1 MTVQAQSYDML
12 KDELIKDDS
21 AIITF
26 ETEDE
31 LPNNTSTMV
40 KFLDLFDIPDED
52 IELFDGS
59 YVELKVDNKIYR
71 VDASGNGCFRTHKIE
86 IQRL

>member
-1 MTVQAQSYDML
+1 MTVQAQSYEML
-12 KDELIKDDS
+12 KEELVKDGS

-31 LPNNTSTMV
+31 LPDNTATMNE
-40 KFLDLFDIPDED
+40 FLELFDIPDED
-52 IELFDGS
+52 VELFDGS
-59 YVELKVDNKIYR
+59 YVELKLNDKLYR

-86 IQRL
+86 IQTI

>member
-12 KDELIKDDS
+12 KDELIKDGS

-40 KFLDLFDIPDED
+40 EFLDLFDIPDED

-59 YVELKVDNKIYR
+59 YVELKVDNKSYR